1 MNAHEWQRDVISDI
15 SAQDADGK
23 WIHQRVG
30 LSIPR
35 QVGKSFVLILWA
47 VVLVLLG
54 YKVLWTEHNYST
66 TCEMLKKFRK
76 IFGRVPNDKNARF
89 MSFNK
94 HVVAT
99 SNKTAQESYEF
110 DTGGVLCFATR
121 TKTASLGYS
130 FDVVIYDEAQE
141 LTTEHVQAIAPTTG
155 SGAMHN
161 AQFVFAGTPTRAGS
175 HATEFMEFR
184 QEFMADEPPSDACWW
199 EWGVGQPFDVRNRE
213 LVMENLPTVNPSL
226 GDTADASAIMAG
238 IVSMHDTFAA
248 LQEYFGYWLPKSGV
262 VQTLFDR
269 AQWDVLKV
277 DKPCTDGT
285 RFFGVKYSADGL
297 RVCVCVSTRTARG
310 VFVDAVFDWPT
321 SRATSELAEWL
332 GKRSTGPSTVCID
345 GKAGADALVK
355 RLQQLGVCQPTVHVM
370 TTSEMVGACSLL
382 KDFINDRTLSH
393 CGQEPLAKSV
403 CGAVRR
409 PIGKDGGWGFGNSEL
424 AQCTLAEAC
433 AIACWAAFNS
443 SLRYE
448 SRIG

>member
-1 MNAHEWQRDVISDI
+1 MKAHEWQRDVLSDI

-76 IFGRVPNDKNARF
+76 IFGRTPNDKNARF
-89 MSFNK
+89 RSFNR

-99 SNKTAQESYEF
+99 SNKTAQEFYEF
-110 DTGGVLCFATR
+110 DTGGVLCFSTR
-121 TKTASLGYS
+121 TKSATLGFS

-161 AQFVFAGTPTRAGS
+161 AQLIFAGTPTRAGS
-175 HATEFMEFR
+175 SATEFRQFR
-184 QEFMADEPPSDACWW
+184 QEFMGEEPPADACWI
-199 EWGVGQPFDVRNRE
+199 EWGVDKPFDVRNRD
-213 LVMENLPTVNPSL
+213 LCVENLHAVNPSL
-226 GDTADASAIMAG
+226 GDTADLSAILAG
-238 IVSMHDTFAA
+238 IAAMHDAISA
-248 LQEYFGYWLPKSGV
+248 LQEYFGYWLPTAGA
-262 VQTLFDR
+262 VQTLFKR
-269 AQWDVLKV
+269 EQWDVLKV
-277 DKPCTDGT
+277 DVPYTAGT
-285 RFFGVKYSADGL
+285 RFFGVKYSADGF
-297 RVCVCVSTRTARG
+297 RVCVCVSTRTERG
-310 VFVDAVFDWPT
+310 VFVDAVFDLST
-321 SRATSELAEWL
+321 NRATTELAEWL

-355 RLQQLGVCQPTVHVM
+355 RLQQLGVCPPTVHVM

-409 PIGKDGGWGFGNSEL
+409 PIGKEGGWGFGSSEL

-433 AIACWAAFNS
+433 AIAGWAAFNS